1 MIVVEWR
8 TRLWN
13 AGWVTPPASGAS
25 EHLFSR
31 WNLHRIPR
39 NVRAPELGARLHRA
53 MRGTRFL
60 DWWHEVCGGPGEK
73 LFLLK
78 FRDGAWDIPWEWLVG
93 QLLLV
98 DNRRT
103 VSLVRTLEDQ
113 TPVFEPARFGKPL
126 KVLILQGDDGASI
139 NAKLDLAAEANA
151 VTKAWEGLERSIKER
166 FLAPVVK
173 PATDGTLVELLDTEE
188 PDLVWF
194 SGHGRHHP
202 EPGLLFADGRWIG
215 PGQIG
220 SLLQRTKC
228 KPKFWL
234 LMACDTARGGRT
246 LQDLPAFVAQ
256 FFAANALSV
265 LAMQS
270 PIRDVSALL
279 LATEM
284 LSALAV
290 GESLEAGLGRA
301 RTVLSSVLSDGV
313 HPMDWATPVIW
324 TSTRLVGRWE
334 WSDVDDDLVKMQYLG
349 REFLR
354 TRLANPAQLAP
365 ASTKDEA
372 TVAEA
377 WVASRKTWVH
387 SDPSD
392 AEVRARWFRVL
403 ESVQR
408 AASQFVV
415 EIDCE
420 NENVESALQ
429 QWAEGAYSR
438 LLPGTAPEA
447 IARALYLLKSHP
459 VAGWQALAGMRF
471 VFLGV
476 ANPPDFSTHEW
487 FWQPLR
493 TGSNTRVAVLS
504 SLPLPE
510 MLVGDWALDKIESAM
525 NVPAILAALQEAPRL
540 ARALAVL
547 REPIGY
553 SLVQL
558 RGENV
563 DEPRSLDQW
572 PHWRTALLDLPGA
585 GPLMSASAR
594 QQMLHSMTDTQLRA
608 AHRDCAKMLSRSE
621 VPATVRI
628 REETLFHAIQAKDW
642 EPALI
647 EAETLCM
654 FYRWM
659 DRPRGV
665 VETVRLLSTHAR
677 DLGSRA
683 VLPVAWAYAQLGDHG
698 AADFWLRR
706 AVPTAPLDRAWAKG
720 LDAELRKSRGD
731 REGAKEAIDSA
742 IEICRAALQEDSTD
756 HGEIERRLRNYR
768 QDKARIMHFLFYDL
782 EGALKEYQQLIAD
795 WSDQPEAEFDLAI
808 VRRNYAECL
817 RSLATGP
824 DDARML
830 VVHDALNDAESTA
843 RKYRDSPLLSE
854 VLYEQARLAE
864 AEGHDADSR
873 DLLSKCIQAARS
885 SGHFQVLAIAQ
896 ARMFWSDE
904 SFSYDRWQQIDAD
917 LELYPEHGWSVRTLL
932 NGRLRAARRLEDAGR
947 TQSALEILDAA
958 QSVVTAHPAFRGRSD
973 LLRAAQIAAG
983 RDVLTRSLG
992 KLTSAW
998 QDFRGQHPGLYDD
1011 NLKSAEQIWKEVS

>member
-13 AGWVTPPASGAS
+13 AGWVTPQASGAT

-31 WNLHRIPR
+31 WNLRRVPR
-39 NVRAPELGARLHRA
+39 SVRAPELGDRLHRA
-53 MRGTRFL
+53 IRTTRFL
-60 DWWHEVCGGPGEK
+60 EWWHEICGGSGEK

-78 FRDGAWDIPWEWLVG
+78 FGQGAWDIPWEWLVG

-98 DNRRT
+98 ENRRT

-113 TPVFEPARFGKPL
+113 TPLFEPSRFGKPL
-126 KVLILQGDDGASI
+126 KILILQGDDGASI
-139 NAKLDLAAEANA
+139 NARIDLAAEASA
-151 VTKAWEGLERSIKER
+151 VTKAWDGLEGSIKKR
-166 FLAPVVK
+166 FLAPVVR

-194 SGHGRHHP
+194 SGHGRHRP
-202 EPGLLFADGRWIG
+202 EPGLLFANGTWIN
-215 PGQIG
+215 PSQIG
-220 SLLQRTKC
+220 SLLQRAKY

-246 LQDLPAFVAQ
+246 LQDLPAFVTQ
-256 FFAANALSV
+256 FFAAEALSV

-284 LSALAV
+284 FSALAV
-290 GESLEAGLGRA
+290 GESLDAGLSRA

-324 TSTRLVGRWE
+324 TSTRLVARWE
-334 WSDVDDDLVKMQYLG
+334 WNDADDDLVKMQYLG

-354 TRLANPAQLAP
+354 SRLANPAQLAP
-365 ASTKDEA
+365 ASTKEESI
-372 TVAEA
+372 VASA

-408 AASQFVV
+408 TASQFVV

-420 NENVESALQ
+420 NDKVEGALQ

-447 IARALYLLKSHP
+447 IARTLYLLKSHP
-459 VAGWQALAGMRF
+459 VAGWQELAGMKF

-476 ANPPDFSTHEW
+476 SNPPDFNTHEW
-487 FWQPLR
+487 FWRPLR
-493 TGSNTRVAVLS
+493 TGNDTKVAVLS
-504 SLPLPE
+504 SVPLPE
-510 MLVGDWALDKIESAM
+510 MLVGDWAVDKIENAM
-525 NVPAILAALQEAPRL
+525 NISAILSALQEAPRL

-558 RGENV
+558 SGEDV
-563 DEPRSLDQW
+563 DEPRALDQW
-572 PHWRTALLDLPGA
+572 PHWRAALLDLPGV

-594 QQMLHSMTDTQLRA
+594 QQLLPFMADGQRRT
-608 AHRDCAKMLSRSE
+608 AHRDCAKMLSRPE
-621 VPATVRI
+621 IPPTVRI
-628 REETLFHAIQAKDW
+628 REETLFHAIQAEDW
-642 EPALI
+642 GPALI
-647 EAETLCM
+647 EAETLCI

-659 DRPRGV
+659 DRPRSV
-665 VETVRLLSTHAR
+665 IEIVRLLSTHAR

-683 VLPVAWAYAQLGDHG
+683 TLPVAWAYAQLGDHG

-706 AVPTAPLDRAWAKG
+706 AVPSEPLDRAWAKG

-742 IEICRAALQEDSTD
+742 IEICRAALQEDRTD
-756 HGEIERRLRNYR
+756 HVEIERRLRNYR
-768 QDKARIMHFLFYDL
+768 QDRARITHFLFYDL

-795 WSDQPEAEFDLAI
+795 WSDQPDAELDLAI

-817 RSLATGP
+817 RSLANGP
-824 DDARML
+824 DDPRML
-830 VVHDALNDAESTA
+830 VVHDALNSAESAA
-843 RKYRDSPLLSE
+843 RKYTDSPLLSE

-896 ARMFWSDE
+896 ARLFWSGE

-917 LELYPEHGWSVRTLL
+917 LGLYPEHGWSVRTLL
-932 NGRLRAARRLEDAGR
+932 NGRLRAARRLQDAGR
-947 TQSALEILDAA
+947 VQSALEALDAA
-958 QSVVTAHPAFRGRSD
+958 QSVVTAHPAFQGRSD

-992 KLTSAW
+992 KPTSAW
-998 QDFRGQHPGLYDD
+998 QDFRGQHPGLYD
-1011 NLKSAEQIWKEVS
+1011 NNRKSAEQIWKEVS